1 MPEIWDV
8 YTKNREITSRK
19 HVRGSPLPEG
29 DFHLVVE
36 IWIFRTSGQILV
48 MKRHPD
54 KPWPNMWECTGGS
67 AVEGEDTAA
76 AAVREVEEEIGVHL
90 VASEG
95 RIVHQYTFEDS
106 HYDVWCFRKD
116 IPLEDLVFQEGEVVD
131 AKYVTPNELRVLLE
145 RGEMIPKLSYILSL
159 IETGTVVAGNISA
172 VPVK

>member
-1 MPEIWDV
+1 
-8 YTKNREITSRK
+8 
-19 HVRGSPLPEG
+19 
-29 DFHLVVE
+29 
-36 IWIFRTSGQILV
+36 
-48 MKRHPD
+48 
-54 KPWPNMWECTGGS
+54 
-67 AVEGEDTAA
+67 
-76 AAVREVEEEIGVHL
+76 
-90 VASEG
+90 ASEG